1 MNVFEL
7 RRANAIGAAF
17 EAGVSG
23 SGPSAIGRFIAGGTT
38 LVDLMHLEVER
49 PNVLVD
55 LNHLPFAEIERTP
68 GGGLRIG
75 ALVRNA
81 DLAQH
86 AIVKRDFAVLSEAL
100 LSGASAQLRN
110 AATTGGNVLQRTR
123 CVYFRD
129 AHSPCNKREPG
140 SGCPAIAGY
149 NRNLA
154 VLGTSQ
160 HCIATNPSDM
170 NVALSVLDAT
180 LELQTAAATRSL
192 PFRDFYVLPGAQPEI
207 ETVLAPNELIVA
219 VTLPAPPAGT
229 RSTYVKLRDRA
240 SYEFALASAAVALKL
255 DGGALCNVRIA
266 LGGVGT
272 RPWPALA
279 AEQLLEG
286 QAPTPERFRAAADAA
301 LLDAVPQSQNAFK
314 LELVKRAMVAALT
327 ALTADARA

>member
-1 MNVFEL
+1 MKTFEL
-7 RRANAIGAAF
+7 RRAGAIDAAF

-23 SGPSAIGRFIAGGTT
+23 SGPSTVGRFIAGGTT

-55 LNHLPFAEIERTP
+55 LNHLPLAEIERTA

-86 AIVKRDFAVLSEAL
+86 TIVKRDYPVLSQAL

-129 AHSPCNKREPG
+129 AHSACNKREPG
-140 SGCPAIAGY
+140 SGCPAIGGY

-154 VLGTSQ
+154 VLGTSE

-170 NVALSVLDAT
+170 NVALSVLDAQ
-180 LELQTAAATRSL
+180 LELQTASATRTI
-192 PFRDFYVLPGAQPEI
+192 PFRDFYVLPGDHPET
-207 ETVLAPNELIVA
+207 ETMLAPNELIVA
-219 VTLPAPPAGT
+219 VSLPAPATGT
-229 RSTYVKLRDRA
+229 RSAYLKLRDRA
-240 SYEFALASAAVALKL
+240 SYEFALASAAVALTL
-255 DGGALCNVRIA
+255 SGGVMRNVRIA

-272 RPWPALA
+272 RPWPANA
-279 AEQLLEG
+279 AEQLLENH
-286 QAPTPERFRAAADAA
+286 AADPERFGAAADAA
-301 LLDAVPQSQNAFK
+301 LRDAVPQSQNGFK
-314 LELVKRAMVAALT
+314 IELARRAIVSALMTVT
-327 ALTADARA
+327 AEPRA

>member
-7 RRANAIGAAF
+7 RRATTVGGAF

-23 SGPSAIGRFIAGGTT
+23 SGPSPAGRFIAGGTT

-49 PNVLVD
+49 PRMLVD
-55 LNHLPFAEIERTP
+55 LNHLPLAEIERTA

-75 ALVRNA
+75 ALARNA
-81 DLAQH
+81 DLARH
-86 AIVKRDFAVLSEAL
+86 AIVKRDYRVLSEAL

-129 AHSPCNKREPG
+129 AHSPCNKREAG

-154 VLGTSQ
+154 VLGTSE

-180 LELQTAAATRSL
+180 LELQTISATRSVA
-192 PFRDFYVLPGAQPEI
+192 FREFYVLPGARPEV

-219 VTLPAPPAGT
+219 VTLPAPAAGT
-229 RSTYVKLRDRA
+229 RSTYLKLRDRA
-240 SYEFALASAAVALKL
+240 SYEFALASAAVALTL
-255 DGGALCNVRIA
+255 DGGTLHNVRIA
-266 LGGVGT
+266 LGGIGT
-272 RPWPALA
+272 RPWPAIE

-286 QAPTPERFRAAADAA
+286 QAPAPERFRAAAEAA
-301 LLDAVPQSQNAFK
+301 LHNAVPQSQNAFK
-314 LELVKRAMVAALT
+314 IELAKRALVAALT
-327 ALTADARA
+327 ALTAEPRG

>member
-1 MNVFEL
+1 VNLFEL
-7 RRANAIGAAF
+7 RRVNAIGDAF
-17 EAGVSG
+17 GAGVSG
-23 SGPSAIGRFIAGGTT
+23 SGPSTAGRFIAGGTT

-55 LNHLPFAEIERTP
+55 LNRLPLAEIERTA

-86 AIVKRDFAVLSEAL
+86 VLVKRDYPVLSEAL

-140 SGCPAIAGY
+140 SGCPALTGY

-154 VLGTSQ
+154 VLGASDQ
-160 HCIATNPSDM
+160 CIATNPSDM

-180 LELQTAAATRSL
+180 LELQTASATRSIA
-192 PFRDFYVLPGAQPEI
+192 FRDFYVLPGAHPEI

-219 VTLPAPPAGT
+219 VTLPAPAAGT
-229 RSTYVKLRDRA
+229 RSAYLKLRDRA
-240 SYEFALASAAVALKL
+240 SYEFALASAAVALTVA
-255 DGGALCNVRIA
+255 GGMLRNVRIA

-272 RPWPALA
+272 RPWPAVE
-279 AEQLLEG
+279 AERLLEG
-286 QAPTPERFRAAADAA
+286 TAPSPERFRAAADAA
-301 LLDAVPQSQNAFK
+301 LSAAVPQTQNAFK
-314 LELVKRAMVAALT
+314 IELAKRALVAALT
-327 ALTADARA
+327 TVTTEPRG